1 MDDTTWTTT
10 TTTTT
15 MDKTTSSGS
24 GVTTTTAAAAAAE
37 KTPEETARRVL
48 EQMEERFRTMSDAI
62 ITKIDEMGDRI
73 EELERSVRDIASNED
88 DGGR

>member
-1 MDDTTWTTT
+1 MDKTTT
-10 TTTTT
+10 TTTT
-15 MDKTTSSGS
+15 SAGLGGSGS
-24 GVTTTTAAAAAAE
+24 TVE

-73 EELERSVRDIASNED
+73 EELERSVREIASNED
-88 DGGR
+88 DGGRR

>member
-1 MDDTTWTTT
+1 MDDTAW
-10 TTTTT
+10 TTTT

-24 GVTTTTAAAAAAE
+24 GVTTTTAAAAE

>member
-1 MDDTTWTTT
+1 MDDTAWTTT

-24 GVTTTTAAAAAAE
+24 GVTTTTAAAAE

>member
-1 MDDTTWTTT
+1 MDDTAWTT

-24 GVTTTTAAAAAAE
+24 GVTTTTTPAAAAE

>member
-1 MDDTTWTTT
+1 MDKTTT

-15 MDKTTSSGS
+15 MTTSLGSGS
-24 GVTTTTAAAAAAE
+24 TAE

-73 EELERSVRDIASNED
+73 EELERSVREIASNED
-88 DGGR
+88 DGGRR

>member
-1 MDDTTWTTT
+1 MDDTAWTT

-24 GVTTTTAAAAAAE
+24 GVTTTPAAAAE

>member
-1 MDDTTWTTT
+1 
-10 TTTTT
+10 

-24 GVTTTTAAAAAAE
+24 GVTTTPPAAAAAE

>member
-1 MDDTTWTTT
+1 MDDTTWTTTT

-24 GVTTTTAAAAAAE
+24 GVTTTTAAAAAE

>member
-1 MDDTTWTTT
+1 MDDTAWTT

>member
-1 MDDTTWTTT
+1 
-10 TTTTT
+10 
-15 MDKTTSSGS
+15 MDKTTTSA
-24 GVTTTTAAAAAAE
+24 GVGATAE

-73 EELERSVRDIASNED
+73 EELERSVREIASNED
-88 DGGR
+88 DGGGRR

>member
-1 MDDTTWTTT
+1 LDDTARTT

-24 GVTTTTAAAAAAE
+24 GVTAAAAAAAAAE

>member
-1 MDDTTWTTT
+1 MDDTAWTT

-24 GVTTTTAAAAAAE
+24 GVTTTTAAAAE

-88 DGGR
+88 DGGQ

>member
-1 MDDTTWTTT
+1 MDDTAWTT

-62 ITKIDEMGDRI
+62 ITKIDEMGGRI

>member
-1 MDDTTWTTT
+1 MDDTAWT

-24 GVTTTTAAAAAAE
+24 GVTTTTAAAAE

>member
-1 MDDTTWTTT
+1 MDDTAWT

-15 MDKTTSSGS
+15 MDKPTSSGS
-24 GVTTTTAAAAAAE
+24 GVTTTTAAAAE

>member
-1 MDDTTWTTT
+1 MDDTAWTT

-24 GVTTTTAAAAAAE
+24 GVTTTTAAAAE

-88 DGGR
+88 DGG

>member
-1 MDDTTWTTT
+1 MDDTAWTT

-24 GVTTTTAAAAAAE
+24 GVTTTPAAAAAAE

>member
-1 MDDTTWTTT
+1 
-10 TTTTT
+10 

-24 GVTTTTAAAAAAE
+24 GVTAAAAAAAAAE

>member
-1 MDDTTWTTT
+1 MDDTAWTT

-24 GVTTTTAAAAAAE
+24 GVTTTTAAAAE

>member
-1 MDDTTWTTT
+1 MDDTAWT

>member
-1 MDDTTWTTT
+1 MV
-10 TTTTT
+10 
-15 MDKTTSSGS
+15 KTTSAGA
-24 GVTTTTAAAAAAE
+24 GAGATAE

-73 EELERSVRDIASNED
+73 EELERSVREIASNED
-88 DGGR
+88 DGGRR

>member
-1 MDDTTWTTT
+1 
-10 TTTTT
+10 

-24 GVTTTTAAAAAAE
+24 GVTTTPAAAAAAE

>member
-1 MDDTTWTTT
+1 MDDTAW
-10 TTTTT
+10 TTTT

>member
-1 MDDTTWTTT
+1 MDDTAWTT

-24 GVTTTTAAAAAAE
+24 GVTTTTTTAAAAE

>member
-1 MDDTTWTTT
+1 MDDTTWTTTT

-24 GVTTTTAAAAAAE
+24 GVTTTTAAAAE

>member
-1 MDDTTWTTT
+1 MDDTAWTTTT

-24 GVTTTTAAAAAAE
+24 GVTTTTAAAAE